1 MEEVKTGSHISRYE
15 IVESVHRSELIGIY
29 KAYDSKLER
38 NVYLKT
44 ILHSADYSQ
53 EAVDFFLSESRSLAK
68 MSHPNIAKVLDFG
81 KEDGNL
87 YLVSE
92 YVPGTAL
99 SELMT
104 HPIPWQEAVEILLP
118 LTEALAYAH
127 SKGIIHRDLKPDN
140 IIINSDNQPI
150 LSDFSLMRIIE
161 EEETRDMTGTNVGLG
176 SPEYISP
183 EQGKGLAVDFRSDI
197 YSLGVVFF
205 EMVTGKKLF
214 YASNSMEIVIQHV
227 MADPPKPRSIVPS
240 LPRSIEEIILN
251 ALSKDRD
258 KRYQTMDDFAD
269 SLKAVTEAMKE
280 DKKPK
285 TLFGSTRALVGV
297 SAIGLIVIV
306 TGIMLMSGILPIG
319 SPNASAPDSSLIAAN
334 EPATAPTKIPPTPTS
349 NQSTPTESPATPSA
363 EPSTKYNFPLVP
375 ALPGADLPSS
385 NNVIDTV
392 NAADLVEL
400 ARWGMPDIVRFE
412 LVDNEKILLAGT
424 SAGVYYLDTEHLAY
438 RYFFDTGGSVT
449 ALAVSEDEEWVV
461 TGDSKGSVAVWN
473 VSDGKLV
480 HKLEGAAKKIELLDI
495 SPDKSKVVFTD
506 ADNLIH
512 LWNLNQNLHY
522 PFEKKHLLRINDIL
536 FLSNSNTL
544 ISGGDDFQ
552 IYVWDVPS
560 GKASSNIPAS
570 QKIIDM
576 DLSSDDQYLAISLN
590 NANATIQIWDWQA
603 KKVVNTITDGKIFT
617 PFTYLA
623 LLPNNQNVLTTSAD
637 GFVRLW
643 NVFGTEKVWE
653 TPIREQDGE
662 TGKQSP
668 IRTISVASDG
678 TKFVVMF
685 DGGLIEVWDLGG
697 QKMETSREFRHEE
710 IKRLAISPNDR
721 LLAFQGGNSFVS
733 ILSTANGAQS
743 VRVAGT
749 LPRGNPISPDSR
761 MIAVRSNNLILH
773 SLSATVPQQ
782 LFTMYG
788 FPTNGSVNYL
798 PDSDIITVYA
808 GGIMKYWST
817 SSGLELTPSLRRT
830 EGYCIKF
837 IKRDDTFLVAGSE
850 IGVIYASEYLPGFC
864 QVTRGPRTT
873 SEKFLSDGSIIALS
887 TENQS
892 VQVWDLRAGGPMK
905 EIKVSS
911 PGSVLDTAISADG
924 KLLTAASSSGTI
936 EIYDLETG
944 ELLKTLDLK
953 TGPINQ
959 ITFSNDG
966 KFIISGSAD
975 GTVRFF
981 GLYP

>member
-104 HPIPWQEAVEILLP
+104 HPMPWQKAVEILLP

-183 EQGKGLAVDFRSDI
+183 EQGRGLAVDFRSDI

-269 SLKAVTEAMKE
+269 ALKAVVEAMRGE
-280 DKKPK
+280 KKPK
-285 TLFGSTRALVGV
+285 TLFGSTRTLVGV

-306 TGIMLMSGILPIG
+306 IGIMLMSGTLPSG
-319 SPNASAPDSSLIAAN
+319 SPNASAPTSSLIAAN
-334 EPATAPTKIPPTPTS
+334 EPAAAPTKILPTPTP
-349 NQSTPTESPATPSA
+349 NQSASPEIPTASA
-363 EPSTKYNFPLVP
+363 EPSTKYNFPSVP

-385 NNVIDTV
+385 NNVIDSGNAV
-392 NAADLVEL
+392 NLVEL
-400 ARWGMPDIVRFE
+400 ARWGTPDIVRFE
-412 LVDNEKILLAGT
+412 LVDNEKFLLAGT
-424 SAGVYYLDTEHLAY
+424 SAGVYYLDANDLSY
-438 RYFFDTGGSVT
+438 KYFFDTGGALT
-449 ALAVSEDEEWVV
+449 ALAVSEDEEWVA
-461 TGDSKGSVAVWN
+461 TGDNKGTVSVWN
-473 VSDGKLV
+473 ITDGKLIY
-480 HKLEGAAKKIELLDI
+480 KLEGAANKVELLNI

-506 ADNLIH
+506 DNRMIH
-512 LWNLNQNLHY
+512 AWNLTQNLHY
-522 PFEKKHLLRINDIL
+522 PFEKKHGGDINSIL
-536 FLSNSNTL
+536 FTSDSNTL

-552 IYVWDVPS
+552 IYIWDIPS
-560 GKASSNIPAS
+560 GKASNNIPAS

-603 KKVVNTITDGKIFT
+603 EKVVNTITDTKIFT

-623 LLPNNQNVLTTSAD
+623 LLPNNQNVLTASAD

-643 NVFGTEKVWE
+643 NVLGTEKVWE
-653 TPIREQDGE
+653 TPIREQDG
-662 TGKQSP
+662 TPGKQSP
-668 IRTISVASDG
+668 IKTISVADDG
-678 TKFVVMF
+678 AKFVVMF
-685 DGGLIEVWDLGG
+685 ESGLIEVWNLGG
-697 QKMETSREFRHEE
+697 QKMETSREFRHEG
-710 IKRLAISPNDR
+710 IKRIAISPNDR

-733 ILSTANGAQS
+733 ILSIANSAQT
-743 VRVAGT
+743 VQVDGT

-773 SLSATVPQQ
+773 SLSATAPAQ
-782 LFTMYG
+782 LFTLYG
-788 FPTNGSVNYL
+788 FPTNGSVSYL
-798 PDSDIITVYA
+798 PDSNIITVYA
-808 GGIMKYWST
+808 GRIMKYWST
-817 SSGLELTPSLRRT
+817 SSGLELKANLVRT
-830 EGYCIKF
+830 EGQCIMYF
-837 IKRDDTFLVAGSE
+837 RRDDSFLVAGSE
-850 IGVIYASEYLPGFC
+850 IGVVYASEYLPGFC
-864 QVTRGPRTT
+864 QVTRAARAT

-892 VQVWDLRAGGPMK
+892 VQVWDLRAEAPMK

-911 PGSVLDTAISADG
+911 PGSVLDTAISTDG
-924 KLLTAASSSGTI
+924 KLLAAASSSGAI

-953 TGPINQ
+953 TGPIHQ
-959 ITFSNDG
+959 ITFSHDG
-966 KFIISGSAD
+966 NFIISGSAD